1 MFKWSSVF
9 SLKIIFITKFKKIFP
24 IKYSWMG
31 VIFVRVKSREKFL
44 SILIFISLIAKRGFL
59 SLSYLMKKNVSTE
72 KVALLIVWNIK
83 FLSVTV
89 RSVLFSVNYVKQQT
103 NNKKLISLNFLND
116 KKIVAIRP
124 IGKYKSDIQNKA
136 DFLLLYIHLGPI
148 LSYQH
153 INILCNMYN
162 YLHMEMHVY
171 LNVINLLVT
180 EWRTDSSSKIIGLT

>member
-1 MFKWSSVF
+1 MRVF

-44 SILIFISLIAKRGFL
+44 PILIFISLIAKRGFL

-136 DFLLLYIHLGPI
+136 DFLLLYIRLRLWTYPI
-148 LSYQH
+148 LPTY
-153 INILCNMYN
+153 
-162 YLHMEMHVY
+162 
-171 LNVINLLVT
+171 
-180 EWRTDSSSKIIGLT
+180 